1 MIRAHVSLYPLRINI
16 HPTHPVDTGRPAVYS
31 DTATRDDDDTFSIK
45 VKKKSHKN
53 NTHTPHLAR
62 LHTPTCQR
70 NIPTNNT
77 AMFVP
82 NTHGN
87 KTMPRKFAMTE
98 YARHGYAHTPDY

>member
-16 HPTHPVDTGRPAVYS
+16 HPTHLVDTGRPAVYS

-53 NTHTPHLAR
+53 NTHTAFSAP
-62 LHTPTCQR
+62 TYPTCQR